1 MVNQDWFKQA
11 VNSTEPVDMFLLLG
25 HNAVRSSMG
34 GTFGVIHGAIRQ
46 VHPRTP
52 IQIFGGH
59 THIRDFAVL
68 DDSSTA
74 LESGAS
80 SFCPVKWTRF
90 LTILQVDTVRL

>member
-1 MVNQDWFKQA
+1 MVTQDWFKQA

-34 GTFGVIHGAIRQ
+34 GTFGVIHDAIRQ
-46 VHPRTP
+46 AHPRTP

-68 DDSSTA
+68 DESSTA

-80 SFCPVKWTRF
+80 TFYLIRCTRF
-90 LTILQVDTVRL
+90 LTILQADTARL